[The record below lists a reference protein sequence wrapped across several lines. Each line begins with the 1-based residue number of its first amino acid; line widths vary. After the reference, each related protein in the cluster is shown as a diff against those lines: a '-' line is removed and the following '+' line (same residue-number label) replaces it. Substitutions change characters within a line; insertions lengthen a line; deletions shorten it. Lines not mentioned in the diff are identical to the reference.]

1 MARGK
6 RYRKLKESFDRLKS
20 YPVEEAISLV
30 KKNANSKFDETVEI
44 SIRLGVDPKRS
55 EQMVRGTCLLPYGT
69 GKTVKVL
76 VLTKGAEAEAKEAG
90 ADFVGGSDYI
100 EKIKSGWLEADVV
113 LATPDIMSE
122 VAKLGKILGPRGLM
136 PNPKTDTV
144 TTEPARAVKEVKK
157 GKIEFKL
164 DKTGNIHAPLGKVS
178 FTEQKMTE
186 NLLEFAKDVV
196 RAKPPTAKGQYLRSV
211 YLSSTMGPPIKLNLQ
226 DLLERI
232 K

>member
-211 YLSSTMGPPIKLNLQ
+211 YLSSTMGPPIKLNPQ

>member
-1 MARGK
+1 MHRGK
-6 RYRKLKESFDRLKS
+6 RYRKLKESYDRLKS

-30 KKNANSKFDETVEI
+30 KKNADSKFDETVEI

-76 VLTKGAEAEAKEAG
+76 VLTKGAEAEAKKAG

-122 VAKLGKILGPRGLM
+122 VAKLGKILGPKGLM
-136 PNPKTDTV
+136 PNPKTGTV
-144 TTEPARAVKEVKK
+144 TTEPARTVQEVKK

-164 DKTGNIHAPLGKVS
+164 DKTGNIHVPLGKVS
-178 FTEQKMTE
+178 FSEQKMTK

-196 RAKPPTAKGQYLRSV
+196 RAKPPTAKGQYLRSA
-211 YLSSTMGPPIKLNLQ
+211 YLSSTMGPSIKLNLQ
-226 DLLERI
+226 DLLDRI